1 MRPEAA
7 EGLLLPEGLQSCVI
21 HQPLALFRSPNGSD
35 FLEGRRR
42 QAGMEEKVLS
52 FLASFKL
59 CKIISPG

>member
-7 EGLLLPEGLQSCVI
+7 EGLQLPKVLPSCMI

-42 QAGMEEKVLS
+42 QARTEEKVLS
-52 FLASFKL
+52 FLDAFKL